1 MHTVYLCYY
10 NLGKESCDVIST
22 TRCVLQKLF
31 IMLADMLTLEGEADT
46 NTHWHLPFSL
56 LFFSKCNKW
65 LLLPGKL
72 VSCQDNI
79 ILIMIHKNNHGK

>member
-1 MHTVYLCYY
+1 M
-10 NLGKESCDVIST
+10 
-22 TRCVLQKLF
+22 LQKLF

-56 LFFSKCNKW
+56 LLFSKFNKR

-79 ILIMIHKNNHGK
+79 NILIMIHKNTHGK